1 LPTAA
6 TVLTPVMMV
15 ATTTNGVLSYNIR
28 PMFCMLILLMLML
41 RLRLIL
47 ILILMMMM
55 TMTMTMIRSTSFD
68 SVSFGELSS
77 RDSTTIPTLD
87 DSTSDIT
94 HAAAADADAD
104 AE

>member
-1 LPTAA
+1 
-6 TVLTPVMMV
+6 
-15 ATTTNGVLSYNIR
+15 
-28 PMFCMLILLMLML
+28 
-41 RLRLIL
+41 
-47 ILILMMMM
+47 MMMM